1 MYNKYFGLHDSPFSI
16 APNPQ
21 YLYMSERHREALAHL
36 LYGIRSDGGFI
47 LITGDVGTGKTTVC
61 RCLLEQIPEDID
73 TAFILNPKL
82 TAHEL
87 IATIC
92 DDLCVEYPVDAT
104 IKDLVDTLS
113 DCLLSSHNHGRHTV
127 LVIDEAQNLSVDVL
141 EQLRLLT
148 NLETNQRKLLQVI
161 LLGQPELLD
170 MLSQP
175 ELRQLSQ
182 RITARFHL
190 DVLNREEVQAYITH
204 RLAVAGSQ
212 HELMTPAAMRRIF
225 KLSGGTPRLINLL
238 CDRALLGAWVEG
250 RNKANRRI
258 VNKAAREVFGTSSQ
272 ARPFWPVAGS
282 IAAMMLI
289 AVIAVFDYY
298 PSLEAPEIP
307 VTEATRDVPA
317 KNPAETETTAA
328 DERDPLV
335 TATVSSITDKPGKS
349 GLQETTDLAQ
359 VKGFPRQDL
368 AFADLFSL
376 WGTPLPNG
384 TEDPCIRAAIT
395 DLQCL
400 DRIGNLRDLEHLN
413 RPALI
418 RLSLDNT
425 DHWFTLVQ
433 LQDDHARIVAAD
445 REFLITREQMLSNW
459 DGHYTLLWHAPPNY
473 TRPVKRGDQGAI
485 VDSLVTQLNI
495 LEKRETKKS
504 TGYKFDAAVQQRV
517 KRFQISAGLNPDGI
531 VGAKTWIHLN
541 NQQGKDV
548 PLLKPYDQG

>member
-1 MYNKYFGLHDSPFSI
+1 MYNEYFGLHDSPFSI
-16 APNPQ
+16 APNPR

-47 LITGDVGTGKTTVC
+47 LITGEVGTGKTTVC
-61 RCLLEQIPEDID
+61 RCLLEQIPDDID

-87 IATIC
+87 LATIC
-92 DDLCVEYPVDAT
+92 DELCVEYPEDGT
-104 IKDLVDTLS
+104 IKDLVDTLGNF
-113 DCLLSSHNHGRHTV
+113 LLSSHNDGRHTV
-127 LVIDEAQNLSVDVL
+127 LVIDEAQNLSVEVL

-170 MLSQP
+170 MLSQQ

-190 DVLNREEVQAYITH
+190 DVLNREEVQEYIRH
-204 RLAVAGSQ
+204 RLSVAGSQ
-212 HELMTPAAMRRIF
+212 HQLITPAAMRRIF

-238 CDRALLGAWVEG
+238 SDRALLGAWVEG
-250 RNKANRRI
+250 RSKVTRRI

-272 ARPFWPVAGS
+272 ARHFWPVAGGV
-282 IAAMMLI
+282 AAMMLI
-289 AVIAVFDYY
+289 AVIAAFEYY
-298 PSLEAPEIP
+298 PSLEAPALP
-307 VTEATRDVPA
+307 VTDATRDVPA
-317 KNPAETETTAA
+317 RNPAETETTADDKSKA
-328 DERDPLV
+328 LV
-335 TATVSSITDKPGKS
+335 TATVSGITDKSAKS
-349 GLQETTDLAQ
+349 GLQETTDLSQ
-359 VKGFPRQDL
+359 VKGFTRQDL

-376 WGTPLPNG
+376 WGIPLTNG
-384 TEDPCIRAAIT
+384 TEDPCIRAT
-395 DLQCL
+395 THLRCL

-425 DHWFTLVQ
+425 DYWFTLVQ
-433 LQDDHARIVAAD
+433 LQYNHAHIVAGD

-485 VDSLVTQLNI
+485 VDSLVNQLDI
-495 LEKRETKKS
+495 LEKREIANN
-504 TGYKFDAAVQQRV
+504 TGYTFDAAVQQRV

-531 VGAKTWIHLN
+531 AGAKTWIHLN
-541 NQQGKDV
+541 TQRGEDV
-548 PLLKPYDQG
+548 PLLKSYDQG